1 MYLQIFNVVGP
12 VFIMTFIGFIL
23 ARRFPELD
31 SRTLSTC
38 VLMVATPALVFSTLT
53 SLEVTAA
60 SLAKMAFAAALGV
73 GVAGLIAWAIL
84 LIIRFPV
91 STFLPSLMLPNSG
104 NIGLPVVLLAFGE
117 AGLALAISYFFVV
130 ALLQY
135 TVGAAIA
142 SGQYRLG
149 ELVRQPLVWSIL
161 AVLLVMATGFQVPQV
176 IETSTA
182 ILGGMM
188 VPAMLI
194 LLGTSLSRLKVADLK
209 PALLMALLRLMIGA
223 SVGFGLTWALGLHGV
238 EAGTVFLLAVMPTAI
253 INYVLADRYRDD
265 AQQVAGVVVVSTLIT
280 FALLPGLILVAYWFA
295 GQSGN

>member
-12 VFIMTFIGFIL
+12 VFIMTFVGFIL

-53 SLEVTAA
+53 SLEVTAS
-60 SLAKMAFAAALGV
+60 SLAKMAFAAALAA
-73 GVAGLIAWAIL
+73 GVAGLVAWAIL
-84 LIIRFPV
+84 LLIRFPV
-91 STFLPSLMLPNSG
+91 ATFLPSLMLPNSG

-161 AVLLVMATGFQVPQV
+161 AVLLVMATGVQVPRV

-194 LLGTSLSRLKVADLK
+194 LLGTSLSRLKVADL
-209 PALLMALLRLMIGA
+209 
-223 SVGFGLTWALGLHGV
+223 
-238 EAGTVFLLAVMPTAI
+238 
-253 INYVLADRYRDD
+253 
-265 AQQVAGVVVVSTLIT
+265 
-280 FALLPGLILVAYWFA
+280 
-295 GQSGN
+295 